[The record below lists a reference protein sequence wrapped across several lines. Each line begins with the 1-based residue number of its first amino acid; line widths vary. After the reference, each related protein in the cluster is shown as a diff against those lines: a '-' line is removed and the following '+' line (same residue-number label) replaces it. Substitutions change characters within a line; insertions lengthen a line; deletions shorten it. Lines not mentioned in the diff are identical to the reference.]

1 MIRYI
6 FKRIILVIPVLF
18 AVTFIIFSLMHFS
31 SGDPARMILGEQATG
46 EQLEQLREEMGL
58 NDPFMTQYFR
68 YTKGVFLEGDLGRSY
83 LTNRPVNQEIESRY
97 PNTIKLAVTSIVV
110 AVGIGI
116 PLGVISAIKQNTWVD
131 NVSMF
136 VALLGVSMPVFW
148 QGMLLIL
155 LFSLTLGW
163 LPSSGYNTWQQMIL
177 PAITLGTG
185 SAAII
190 ARMTRSSMLEV
201 HRQDFIR
208 TARAKGL
215 HELIVVNRHTLR
227 NALIPVVTV
236 IGLQFGA
243 LLGGAVL
250 TESIF
255 GIPGLGSMIVQGIRT
270 RDMMVVQGGVIL
282 IALTFTVIN
291 LIVDIAYGFLGPKI
305 RGQYN

>member
-1 MIRYI
+1 MVRYI
-6 FKRIILVIPVLF
+6 FRRIILVIPVLF

-31 SGDPARMILGEQATG
+31 SADPARMILGEQATG
-46 EQLEQLREEMGL
+46 EQIEQLREEMGL
-58 NDPFMTQYFR
+58 NDSFFTQYFR
-68 YTKGVFLEGDLGRSY
+68 YTKGVFIDGDLGRSY
-83 LTNRPVNQEIESRY
+83 LTNRPVNEEIESRF
-97 PNTIKLAVTSIVV
+97 PNTIKLAATSILV

-116 PLGVISAIKQNTWVD
+116 PLGVISAVKQNTWID
-131 NVSMF
+131 NGSMF

-163 LPSSGYNTWQQMIL
+163 LPSSGYGTWQQMVL
-177 PAITLGTG
+177 PAIALGSG

-201 HRQDFIR
+201 HRQDYIR

-215 HELIVVNRHTLR
+215 REFLVVNRHTLR

-236 IGLQFGA
+236 IGLQFGS

-250 TESIF
+250 TETIF
-255 GIPGLGSMIVQGIRT
+255 GIPGLGSMVVQGIRT
-270 RDMMVVQGGVIL
+270 RDMMIVQGGVIL
-282 IALTFTVIN
+282 IALTFTLIN
-291 LIVDIAYGFLGPKI
+291 LVVDIAYGFLDPKI
-305 RGQYN
+305 REQIN